1 MIERLNQITLNDFI
15 ELSCGNYACL
25 LSDRGS
31 VSESTLKEM
40 ASKLII
46 EYRSIVNPSGMQAMI
61 MDKEDMVKERA
72 KLLSLRICQ
81 TLVSLG
87 FYDDVRQVLG
97 QLNVDTRNMSD
108 EQVISKIDYLLHSAI
123 FEQKR
128 NEQKRNEERR
138 SEEHKGSKA
147 TPEQIRSSFDA
158 EIAFLM
164 TFFKMSIDSRVINA
178 AVYANIV
185 HQADVE
191 ISIRKR
197 ST

>member
-1 MIERLNQITLNDFI
+1 MNDFI

-25 LSDRGS
+25 LSGRGS
-31 VSESTLKEM
+31 VSESMLKEM

-97 QLNVDTRNMSD
+97 QLNVDIRDMSD
-108 EQVISKIDYLLHSAI
+108 EQVISKLDYYFILQFLSKNGMRRDAVRNIKEVRLLLNK
-123 FEQKR
+123 FVLL
-128 NEQKRNEERR
+128 
-138 SEEHKGSKA
+138 
-147 TPEQIRSSFDA
+147 
-158 EIAFLM
+158 LM
-164 TFFKMSIDSRVINA
+164 QRLLF
-178 AVYANIV
+178 
-185 HQADVE
+185 
-191 ISIRKR
+191 
-197 ST
+197 

>member
-1 MIERLNQITLNDFI
+1 MIERLNQITLSDFI

-25 LSDRGS
+25 LSDCKS
-31 VSESTLKEM
+31 MSESTLKEI
-40 ASKLII
+40 ASKLLV
-46 EYRSIVNPSGMQAMI
+46 EYRSIVNPSNMKAMV
-61 MDKEDMVKERA
+61 MDKEDMLKERA
-72 KLLSLRICQ
+72 KLLSLRICLA
-81 TLVSLG
+81 LVSLG

-128 NEQKRNEERR
+128 NEERR

-164 TFFKMSIDSRVINA
+164 TFFKMSIDSRVISA

>member
-25 LSDRGS
+25 LSGRGS
-31 VSESTLKEM
+31 VSESMLKEM

-97 QLNVDTRNMSD
+97 QLNVDIRDMSD
-108 EQVISKIDYLLHSAI
+108 EQVISKLDYLLHSAI
-123 FEQKR
+123 F
-128 NEQKRNEERR
+128 EQKRNEERR

-147 TPEQIRSSFDA
+147 TPEQIRSSFSDRYFN
-158 EIAFLM
+158 ISLM
-164 TFFKMSIDSRVINA
+164 NDIRIDSSIN
-178 AVYANIV
+178 YAGINT
-185 HQADVE
+185 HFKE
-191 ISIRKR
+191 CH
-197 ST
+197 

>member
-97 QLNVDTRNMSD
+97 QLNVDIRDMSD
-108 EQVISKIDYLLHSAI
+108 EQVISKLDYLLHSAI
-123 FEQKR
+123 F
-128 NEQKRNEERR
+128 EQKRNEERR

-185 HQADVE
+185 NQVE
-191 ISIRKR
+191 VDISIRKMR
-197 ST
+197 T

>member
-25 LSDRGS
+25 LSARGS

-97 QLNVDTRNMSD
+97 QLNVDIRDMSD
-108 EQVISKIDYLLHSAI
+108 EQVISKLDYLLHSAI
-123 FEQKR
+123 F
-128 NEQKRNEERR
+128 EQKRNEERR

-185 HQADVE
+185 HQVE
-191 ISIRKR
+191 VDISIRKMR
-197 ST
+197 T

>member
-1 MIERLNQITLNDFI
+1 MFQP
-15 ELSCGNYACL
+15 
-25 LSDRGS
+25 SDCDP
-31 VSESTLKEM
+31 STL
-40 ASKLII
+40 AFGLFPAGIAVVTRFS
-46 EYRSIVNPSGMQAMI
+46 RFP
-61 MDKEDMVKERA
+61 
-72 KLLSLRICQ
+72 CQ

-97 QLNVDTRNMSD
+97 QLNVDIRDMSD
-108 EQVISKIDYLLHSAI
+108 EQVISKLDHLLHSAI
-123 FEQKR
+123 F
-128 NEQKRNEERR
+128 EQKRNEERR

>member
-1 MIERLNQITLNDFI
+1 MIERLNQITLSDFI

-25 LSDRGS
+25 LSDCKS
-31 VSESTLKEM
+31 MSESTLKEI
-40 ASKLII
+40 ASKLLI
-46 EYRSIVNPSGMQAMI
+46 EYRSIVNPSNMKAMV
-61 MDKEDMVKERA
+61 MDKEDMLKERT

-81 TLVSLG
+81 ALVSLG

-128 NEQKRNEERR
+128 NEERR

-164 TFFKMSIDSRVINA
+164 TFFKMSIDSRVIN
-178 AVYANIV
+178 VLST
-185 HQADVE
+185 Q
-191 ISIRKR
+191 ISFIKLMLKY
-197 ST
+197 

>member
-25 LSDRGS
+25 LSGRGS
-31 VSESTLKEM
+31 VSESMLKEM

-97 QLNVDTRNMSD
+97 QLNVDIRDMSD
-108 EQVISKIDYLLHSAI
+108 EQVISKLDYLLHSAI
-123 FEQKR
+123 F
-128 NEQKRNEERR
+128 EQKRNEERR

-185 HQADVE
+185 HQVE
-191 ISIRKR
+191 VDISIRKMR
-197 ST
+197 T